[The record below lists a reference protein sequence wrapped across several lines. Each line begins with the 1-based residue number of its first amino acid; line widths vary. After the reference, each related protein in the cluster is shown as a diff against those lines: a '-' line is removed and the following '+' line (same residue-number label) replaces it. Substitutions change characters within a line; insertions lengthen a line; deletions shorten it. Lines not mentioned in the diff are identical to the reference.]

1 MQPTAATNT
10 AAISAAEVG
19 RRLANGEQGQAI
31 AKELGLTETAF
42 SKLRS
47 TYYHAYINLLKAEAE
62 QAKADADKAKQMATQ
77 LQGTKEGLQKSCERL
92 QVELN
97 QLQVVASGVQ
107 VNSEQLQVV
116 ETNLQLTTERLR
128 QSETNLQVVSE
139 NLQAKGEQLQV
150 TETNLHEVTRRLQV
164 SETNLQTVT
173 SQLQANASRLQIVET
188 ERETIAANLQ
198 VIETERDRLATELQ
212 AVTVERDGLATD
224 LQAGRKSI
232 AEQQVLTHPRFLLWA
247 IIGFEGYNAWQ
258 LFSNMQLQMF
268 PFVMAM
274 VFALFFGLASVTA
287 LAANHRWG
295 VWVCVASAFVS
306 NAIHANLFVAP
317 SLAGGFYTLLPCV
330 LVYLF
335 ADMYKNKN
343 NSLTI

>member
-1 MQPTAATNT
+1 MQPTTTATNT

-97 QLQVVASGVQ
+97 QLQ
-107 VNSEQLQVV
+107 
-116 ETNLQLTTERLR
+116 
-128 QSETNLQVVSE
+128 QSAT

-150 TETNLHEVTRRLQV
+150 TETNLQAMASRLQQ
-164 SETNLQTVT
+164 SETNLQVVSERLQAKA
-173 SQLQANASRLQIVET
+173 SQLQVMET
-188 ERETIAANLQ
+188 ERNQIASDLQ

-295 VWVCVASAFVS
+295 VWVCVGAAFVS
-306 NAIHANLFVAP
+306 NAIHANLFITP

-343 NSLTI
+343 NS

>member
-1 MQPTAATNT
+1 MQQQPA
-10 AAISAAEVG
+10 AAITSAEVG

-97 QLQVVASGVQ
+97 QLQ
-107 VNSEQLQVV
+107 
-116 ETNLQLTTERLR
+116 
-128 QSETNLQVVSE
+128 QSAT

-150 TETNLHEVTRRLQV
+150 TETNLQAMVSRLQQ
-164 SETNLQTVT
+164 SETNLQAMASRLQQSETKLQAVT
-173 SQLQANASRLQIVET
+173 SQLQAKGEQLQVVET
-188 ERETIAANLQ
+188 ERNQIASDLQ
-198 VIETERDRLATELQ
+198 VIETERDRLVIKLQ
-212 AVTVERDGLATD
+212 AVTVERDGLVTE

-232 AEQQVLTHPRFLLWA
+232 AEQHVLTHPRFLLWA

-317 SLAGGFYTLLPCV
+317 SLAGWFYTLLPCV

-335 ADMYKNKN
+335 ADMYKKINI
-343 NSLTI
+343 S

>member
-1 MQPTAATNT
+1 MQPTTTATNT

-97 QLQVVASGVQ
+97 QLQ
-107 VNSEQLQVV
+107 
-116 ETNLQLTTERLR
+116 
-128 QSETNLQVVSE
+128 QSAT

-150 TETNLHEVTRRLQV
+150 TETNLQAMASRLQQ
-164 SETNLQTVT
+164 SETKLQTVT
-173 SQLQANASRLQIVET
+173 SQLQAKASQLQVIET
-188 ERETIAANLQ
+188 ERNQIASDLQ

>member
-97 QLQVVASGVQ
+97 QLQQSATNLQAKGEQMQ
-107 VNSEQLQVV
+107 VM
-116 ETNLQLTTERLR
+116 ETNLQLTTNRLQ

-139 NLQAKGEQLQV
+139 RLQAKASQLQV
-150 TETNLHEVTRRLQV
+150 M
-164 SETNLQTVT
+164 
-173 SQLQANASRLQIVET
+173 ET
-188 ERETIAANLQ
+188 ERNQIASDLQ

-247 IIGFEGYNAWQ
+247 IFFFEGYNAWQ
-258 LFSNMQLQMF
+258 LFSNMTLQQF
-268 PFVMAM
+268 PYAMAVM
-274 VFALFFGLASVTA
+274 FALFFGLASVTA

-295 VWVCVASAFVS
+295 VWVCVGAAFVS
-306 NAIHANLFVAP
+306 NAIHANLFITP
-317 SLAGGFYTLLPCV
+317 NLAGGFYTLLPCI

-343 NSLTI
+343 S

>member
-1 MQPTAATNT
+1 MAATVQNNT
-10 AAISAAEVG
+10 SAQIGKRLADGEQAQKIAAEFG
-19 RRLANGEQGQAI
+19 M
-31 AKELGLTETAF
+31 TETSF
-42 SKLRS
+42 SRS
-47 TYYHAYINLLKAEAE
+47 RSQYYEAYILSLQTELNA
-62 QAKADADKAKQMATQ
+62 AKTAATQ
-77 LQGTKEGLQKSCERL
+77 LQGVNNGLQKSCDKL
-92 QVELN
+92 QATVTELQTN
-97 QLQVVASGVQ
+97 ASTTTVTA
-107 VNSEQLQVV
+107 EQLQVM
-116 ETNLQLTTERLR
+116 
-128 QSETNLQVVSE
+128 
-139 NLQAKGEQLQV
+139 
-150 TETNLHEVTRRLQV
+150 ETNLHEVTRRLQQ
-164 SETNLQTVT
+164 SETNLQEVSSRLQAKS
-173 SQLQANASRLQIVET
+173 SQLQAMET
-188 ERETIAANLQ
+188 ERNQIATELQ
-198 VIETERDRLATELQ
+198 AAETERNQIATKLQ
-212 AVTVERDGLATD
+212 AVTVERDELATE

-232 AEQQVLTHPRFLLWA
+232 TEQQVLTHPRFLLWA

-268 PFVMAM
+268 PFLMAM

-343 NSLTI
+343 IS

>member
-1 MQPTAATNT
+1 MQPTTTATNT

-97 QLQVVASGVQ
+97 QLQ
-107 VNSEQLQVV
+107 
-116 ETNLQLTTERLR
+116 
-128 QSETNLQVVSE
+128 QSAT

-150 TETNLHEVTRRLQV
+150 TETNLQAMASRLQQ
-164 SETNLQTVT
+164 SETKLQTVT
-173 SQLQANASRLQIVET
+173 SQLQAKASQLQVVET
-188 ERETIAANLQ
+188 ERNQIASDLQ
-198 VIETERDRLATELQ
+198 VIETERDRLVIKLQ

-335 ADMYKNKN
+335 ADMYKKINI
-343 NSLTI
+343 S

>member
-47 TYYHAYINLLKAEAE
+47 TYYHAYISQLKAEAE
-62 QAKADADKAKQMATQ
+62 QAKDETVKAKQTATQ

-97 QLQVVASGVQ
+97 QLQ
-107 VNSEQLQVV
+107 
-116 ETNLQLTTERLR
+116 
-128 QSETNLQVVSE
+128 QSAT

-150 TETNLHEVTRRLQV
+150 TETNLQAMASRLQQ
-164 SETNLQTVT
+164 SETKLQAVT
-173 SQLQANASRLQIVET
+173 SQLQAKGEQLQVVET
-188 ERETIAANLQ
+188 ERNQIASDLQ
-198 VIETERDRLATELQ
+198 VIETERDRLVIKLQ
-212 AVTVERDGLATD
+212 AVTVERDGLVTE

-335 ADMYKNKN
+335 ADMYKVKN
-343 NSLTI
+343 IS

>member
-1 MQPTAATNT
+1 MQPTTTATNT

-47 TYYHAYINLLKAEAE
+47 TYYHAYINLLKVEAE

-97 QLQVVASGVQ
+97 QLQ
-107 VNSEQLQVV
+107 
-116 ETNLQLTTERLR
+116 
-128 QSETNLQVVSE
+128 QSAT

-150 TETNLHEVTRRLQV
+150 TETNLQAMASRLQQ
-164 SETNLQTVT
+164 SETNLQVVSERLQAKA
-173 SQLQANASRLQIVET
+173 SQLQVMET
-188 ERETIAANLQ
+188 ERNQIASDLQ

>member
-1 MQPTAATNT
+1 MQPTTTATNT

-47 TYYHAYINLLKAEAE
+47 TYYHAYIAQLKTEAE
-62 QAKADADKAKQMATQ
+62 QAKVDAAKAKQMATQ

-92 QVELN
+92 QAEIN
-97 QLQVVASGVQ
+97 QLQ
-107 VNSEQLQVV
+107 
-116 ETNLQLTTERLR
+116 
-128 QSETNLQVVSE
+128 QSET

-150 TETNLHEVTRRLQV
+150 TETNLQAMASRLQQ
-164 SETNLQTVT
+164 SETNLQVVSERLQAKA
-173 SQLQANASRLQIVET
+173 SQLQVMET
-188 ERETIAANLQ
+188 ERNQIASDLQ

-247 IIGFEGYNAWQ
+247 IFFFEGYNAWQ
-258 LFSNMQLQMF
+258 LFSNMTLQQF
-268 PFVMAM
+268 PYAMAVM
-274 VFALFFGLASVTA
+274 FALFFGLASVTA

-295 VWVCVASAFVS
+295 VWVCVGAAFVS
-306 NAIHANLFVAP
+306 NAIHANLFITP
-317 SLAGGFYTLLPCV
+317 NLAGGFYTLLPCI

-343 NSLTI
+343 S

>member
-1 MQPTAATNT
+1 MQPTTTATNT

-42 SKLRS
+42 SRLRS
-47 TYYHAYINLLKAEAE
+47 SYYDAYINLLKVEAE
-62 QAKADADKAKQMATQ
+62 QAKADANKAKQMANQ

-97 QLQVVASGVQ
+97 QLQ
-107 VNSEQLQVV
+107 
-116 ETNLQLTTERLR
+116 
-128 QSETNLQVVSE
+128 QSAT

-150 TETNLHEVTRRLQV
+150 TETNLQAMASRLQQ

-173 SQLQANASRLQIVET
+173 SQLQAKASRLQVVET
-188 ERETIAANLQ
+188 ERETMAANLQ

-212 AVTVERDGLATD
+212 AVTIERDGLATD

-343 NSLTI
+343 IS

>member
-1 MQPTAATNT
+1 MQPTTTATNT

-62 QAKADADKAKQMATQ
+62 QAKADAAKAKQMATQ
-77 LQGTKEGLQKSCERL
+77 LQGTKEGLQKNCERL
-92 QVELN
+92 QAELK
-97 QLQVVASGVQ
+97 QLQVT
-107 VNSEQLQVV
+107 
-116 ETNLQLTTERLR
+116 ET
-128 QSETNLQVVSE
+128 

-150 TETNLHEVTRRLQV
+150 TETNLQAMASRLQQ
-164 SETNLQTVT
+164 SETKLQAVT
-173 SQLQANASRLQIVET
+173 SQLQEKASRLQVVET
-188 ERETIAANLQ
+188 ERNQIATELQ
-198 VIETERDRLATELQ
+198 AAETERNRLATELK

-247 IIGFEGYNAWQ
+247 IFFFEGYNAWQ
-258 LFSNMQLQMF
+258 LFSNMTLQQF
-268 PFVMAM
+268 PYAMAVM
-274 VFALFFGLASVTA
+274 FALFFGLASVTA

-295 VWVCVASAFVS
+295 VWVCVGAAFVS

-335 ADMYKNKN
+335 ADMYKNKIVFN
-343 NSLTI
+343 N

>member
-97 QLQVVASGVQ
+97 QLQ
-107 VNSEQLQVV
+107 
-116 ETNLQLTTERLR
+116 
-128 QSETNLQVVSE
+128 QSAT

-150 TETNLHEVTRRLQV
+150 TETNLQAMASRLQQ
-164 SETNLQTVT
+164 SETNLQVVSERLQAKA
-173 SQLQANASRLQIVET
+173 SQLQVMET
-188 ERETIAANLQ
+188 ERNQIASDLQ

-343 NSLTI
+343 IS

>member
-1 MQPTAATNT
+1 MQPTTTATNT

-97 QLQVVASGVQ
+97 QLQ
-107 VNSEQLQVV
+107 
-116 ETNLQLTTERLR
+116 
-128 QSETNLQVVSE
+128 QSAT

-150 TETNLHEVTRRLQV
+150 TETNLQAMASRLQQ
-164 SETNLQTVT
+164 SETKLQAVT

-335 ADMYKNKN
+335 ADMYKKIN
-343 NSLTI
+343 IF

>member
-1 MQPTAATNT
+1 MQPTAATTNNT
-10 AAISAAEVG
+10 ISAAEVG
-19 RRLANGEQGQAI
+19 RRLANGEQGQTI
-31 AKELGLTETAF
+31 AKELGLTETYF
-42 SKLRS
+42 SRLRS
-47 TYYHAYINLLKAEAE
+47 TYYDAYIAQLKAEAE
-62 QAKADADKAKQMATQ
+62 QAKAETVKAKQTATQ

-92 QVELN
+92 QAELN
-97 QLQVVASGVQ
+97 QLQ
-107 VNSEQLQVV
+107 
-116 ETNLQLTTERLR
+116 
-128 QSETNLQVVSE
+128 QSAT

-150 TETNLHEVTRRLQV
+150 TETNLQAMASRLQQ

-173 SQLQANASRLQIVET
+173 SQLQAKASRLQVVET

-335 ADMYKNKN
+335 ADMYKVKN
-343 NSLTI
+343 NS

>member
-1 MQPTAATNT
+1 MQQPTAT
-10 AAISAAEVG
+10 ANSTISAAEVG
-19 RRLANGEQGQAI
+19 RRLANGEQGQEL
-31 AKELGLTETAF
+31 AKELGISEATF
-42 SKLRS
+42 SRANASYLK
-47 TYYHAYINLLKAEAE
+47 AYISQLKTEAE
-62 QAKADADKAKQMATQ
+62 QAKAETVKAKQTASQ

-92 QVELN
+92 HVELN
-97 QLQVVASGVQ
+97 QLQ
-107 VNSEQLQVV
+107 
-116 ETNLQLTTERLR
+116 
-128 QSETNLQVVSE
+128 QSAT

-150 TETNLHEVTRRLQV
+150 TETNLQSMASRLQQ
-164 SETNLQTVT
+164 SETKLQTVT
-173 SQLQANASRLQIVET
+173 SQLQAKASQLQAMET
-188 ERETIAANLQ
+188 ERNQIATELQ
-198 VIETERDRLATELQ
+198 AAETERNQIATELQ
-212 AVTVERDGLATD
+212 AVTVERDGLATE

-232 AEQQVLTHPRFLLWA
+232 TEQQVLTHPRFLLWA

-268 PFVMAM
+268 PFLMAM

-335 ADMYKNKN
+335 ADMYKNKIVFN
-343 NSLTI
+343 N

>member
-1 MQPTAATNT
+1 MQPTTTATNT

-92 QVELN
+92 HVELN
-97 QLQVVASGVQ
+97 QLQ
-107 VNSEQLQVV
+107 
-116 ETNLQLTTERLR
+116 
-128 QSETNLQVVSE
+128 QSAT

-150 TETNLHEVTRRLQV
+150 TETNLQAMASRLQQ
-164 SETNLQTVT
+164 SETNLQVVSERLQAKA
-173 SQLQANASRLQIVET
+173 SQLQVVET
-188 ERETIAANLQ
+188 ERNAIAANLQ

-212 AVTVERDGLATD
+212 AVTVERDGLATE

-232 AEQQVLTHPRFLLWA
+232 TEQQVLTHPRFLLWA

-268 PFVMAM
+268 PFLMAM

-306 NAIHANLFVAP
+306 NAIHANLFITP
-317 SLAGGFYTLLPCV
+317 NLAGGFYTLLPCI

-343 NSLTI
+343 S

>member
-1 MQPTAATNT
+1 MQQQPA
-10 AAISAAEVG
+10 AAITSAEVG

-42 SKLRS
+42 SRLRS
-47 TYYHAYINLLKAEAE
+47 SYYDAYINLLKVEAE
-62 QAKADADKAKQMATQ
+62 QAKADANKAKQMANQ

-97 QLQVVASGVQ
+97 QLQ
-107 VNSEQLQVV
+107 
-116 ETNLQLTTERLR
+116 
-128 QSETNLQVVSE
+128 QSAT

-150 TETNLHEVTRRLQV
+150 TETNLQAMASRLQQ
-164 SETNLQTVT
+164 SETKLQTVT
-173 SQLQANASRLQIVET
+173 SQLQAKGEQLQVVET
-188 ERETIAANLQ
+188 ERNQIASDLQ
-198 VIETERDRLATELQ
+198 VIETERDRLVIKLQ
-212 AVTVERDGLATD
+212 AVTVERDGLVTE

-268 PFVMAM
+268 PFVMAV
-274 VFALFFGLASVTA
+274 VFATFFGLASVTA

-317 SLAGGFYTLLPCV
+317 SLAGGFYTLLPC
-330 LVYLF
+330 LLILLF

-343 NSLTI
+343 IS

>member
-1 MQPTAATNT
+1 MQPTTTATNT

-97 QLQVVASGVQ
+97 QLQ
-107 VNSEQLQVV
+107 
-116 ETNLQLTTERLR
+116 
-128 QSETNLQVVSE
+128 QSAT

-150 TETNLHEVTRRLQV
+150 TETNLQAMASRLQQ

-173 SQLQANASRLQIVET
+173 SQLQAKGEQLQVVET
-188 ERETIAANLQ
+188 ERNQIASDLQ

-343 NSLTI
+343 TL

>member
-1 MQPTAATNT
+1 MQQQPA
-10 AAISAAEVG
+10 AAITSAEVG

-42 SKLRS
+42 SRLRS
-47 TYYHAYINLLKAEAE
+47 SYYDAYINLLKVEAE
-62 QAKADADKAKQMATQ
+62 QAKADANKAKQMANQ

-97 QLQVVASGVQ
+97 QLQ
-107 VNSEQLQVV
+107 
-116 ETNLQLTTERLR
+116 
-128 QSETNLQVVSE
+128 QSAT

-150 TETNLHEVTRRLQV
+150 TETNLQAMASRLQQ
-164 SETNLQTVT
+164 SETNLQVVSERLQAKA
-173 SQLQANASRLQIVET
+173 SQLQVMET
-188 ERETIAANLQ
+188 ERNQIASDLQ
-198 VIETERDRLATELQ
+198 VIETERDRLVIKLQ
-212 AVTVERDGLATD
+212 AVTVERDGLVTE

-268 PFVMAM
+268 PFVMAV
-274 VFALFFGLASVTA
+274 VFATFFGLASVTA

-343 NSLTI
+343 IS

>member
-47 TYYHAYINLLKAEAE
+47 TYYHAYISQLKAEAE
-62 QAKADADKAKQMATQ
+62 QAKDETVKAKQTATQ

-97 QLQVVASGVQ
+97 QLQ
-107 VNSEQLQVV
+107 
-116 ETNLQLTTERLR
+116 
-128 QSETNLQVVSE
+128 QSAT

-150 TETNLHEVTRRLQV
+150 TETNLQAMASRLQQ
-164 SETNLQTVT
+164 SETKLQAVT
-173 SQLQANASRLQIVET
+173 SQLQAKGEQLQVVET
-188 ERETIAANLQ
+188 ERNQIASDLQ
-198 VIETERDRLATELQ
+198 VIETERDRLVIKLQ
-212 AVTVERDGLATD
+212 AVTVERDGLVTE

-268 PFVMAM
+268 PFVMAV
-274 VFALFFGLASVTA
+274 VFATFFGLASVTA

-335 ADMYKNKN
+335 ADMYKVKN
-343 NSLTI
+343 IS

>member
-97 QLQVVASGVQ
+97 QLQ
-107 VNSEQLQVV
+107 
-116 ETNLQLTTERLR
+116 
-128 QSETNLQVVSE
+128 QSAT

-150 TETNLHEVTRRLQV
+150 TETNLQAMASRLQQ
-164 SETNLQTVT
+164 SETKLQAVT
-173 SQLQANASRLQIVET
+173 SQLQAKGEQLQVVET
-188 ERETIAANLQ
+188 ERNQIASDLQ

-343 NSLTI
+343 TL

>member
-1 MQPTAATNT
+1 MQPTTTATNT

-97 QLQVVASGVQ
+97 QLQ
-107 VNSEQLQVV
+107 
-116 ETNLQLTTERLR
+116 
-128 QSETNLQVVSE
+128 QSAT

-150 TETNLHEVTRRLQV
+150 TETNLQAMASRLQQ
-164 SETNLQTVT
+164 SETNLQVVSERLQVT
-173 SQLQANASRLQIVET
+173 DAKLQEVTTKLQDTRQQLQEVE
-188 ERETIAANLQ
+188 E
-198 VIETERDRLATELQ
+198 ERDQYGATLQ
-212 AVTVERDGLATD
+212 SLVYI
-224 LQAGRKSI
+224 RKPI
-232 AEQQVLTHPRFLLWA
+232 LEQRTLTHPRFLLWA
-247 IIGFEGYNAWQ
+247 IFFFEGYNGWQ
-258 LFSNMQLQMF
+258 LYENMKLQQF
-268 PFVMAM
+268 PYFMAF
-274 VFALFFGLASVTA
+274 VFATFFGLASVTA

-295 VWVCVASAFVS
+295 VILCVTAAFFS
-306 NAIHANLFVAP
+306 NAIHTNLFGVL
-317 SLAGGFYTLLPCV
+317 SLESVFYTLLPC
-330 LVYLF
+330 LLILLF

-343 NSLTI
+343 NS

>member
-1 MQPTAATNT
+1 MAATVQNNT
-10 AAISAAEVG
+10 SAQIGKRLADGEQAQKIAAEFG
-19 RRLANGEQGQAI
+19 M
-31 AKELGLTETAF
+31 TETSF
-42 SKLRS
+42 SRS
-47 TYYHAYINLLKAEAE
+47 RSQYYEAYILSLQTELNA
-62 QAKADADKAKQMATQ
+62 AKTAATQ
-77 LQGTKEGLQKSCERL
+77 LQGVNNGLQKSCDKL
-92 QVELN
+92 QATVTELQTN
-97 QLQVVASGVQ
+97 ASTTTVTA
-107 VNSEQLQVV
+107 EQLQVM
-116 ETNLQLTTERLR
+116 
-128 QSETNLQVVSE
+128 
-139 NLQAKGEQLQV
+139 
-150 TETNLHEVTRRLQV
+150 ETNLHEVTRRLQQ
-164 SETNLQTVT
+164 SETNLQEVSSRLQAKA
-173 SQLQANASRLQIVET
+173 SQLQAMET
-188 ERETIAANLQ
+188 ERNQIATELQ
-198 VIETERDRLATELQ
+198 AAETERNQIATELQ
-212 AVTVERDGLATD
+212 AVTVERDGLATE

-232 AEQQVLTHPRFLLWA
+232 TEQQVLTHPRFLLWA

-268 PFVMAM
+268 PFLMAM

-343 NSLTI
+343 IS

>member
-1 MQPTAATNT
+1 MHPTTTATNPG
-10 AAISAAEVG
+10 AISAAEVG

-31 AKELGLTETAF
+31 AKELGLTETYF
-42 SKLRS
+42 SRLRS
-47 TYYHAYINLLKAEAE
+47 SYYDAYIAQLKTEAE
-62 QAKADADKAKQMATQ
+62 QAKAETVKAKQTASQ

-97 QLQVVASGVQ
+97 QLQ
-107 VNSEQLQVV
+107 
-116 ETNLQLTTERLR
+116 
-128 QSETNLQVVSE
+128 QSAT

-150 TETNLHEVTRRLQV
+150 TETNLQAMASRLQQ
-164 SETNLQTVT
+164 SETNLQVV
-173 SQLQANASRLQIVET
+173 SERLQAKASRLQVVET
-188 ERETIAANLQ
+188 ERNQIASDLQ